1 MGYELSL
8 EEICVSL
15 FCRERFASSDHIPFF
30 LQNFA
35 PFSVQRAVKDEQAQ
49 AVLKSASLALNRQ
62 QAKLLAQAEVNPAQG
77 NLADGDFGL
86 SRFQPVI
93 KQAGSTAKSALDLP
107 PQAQRTFTPEML
119 RQKQEA
125 TTVYGHKEAIAVVQ
139 SAQQAAEH
147 DAVQES
153 ALAEAAWLSQTR
165 IPSQT
170 ARNQIATIAIGSM
183 YDFDE
188 LCVAVRYALEED
200 RVKLT
205 MSSAFRSLQQRTQVF
220 PLDIN
225 ASTRSRLTH
234 SFETS
239 VYVKLCITALVERI
253 PKLRTVIKELETC
266 ADTAA
271 LLHDI
276 GNPPFGHFGEQV
288 IRTWVAKICK
298 KELSA
303 VRKGAPAQLN
313 PEQMDDLCAFNGNA
327 QGLRLLHSLFCLNLS
342 LGQLAAFMKMPYTC
356 AQMQAKGLSLEQIQ
370 KRTGVFLSEED
381 LLERIVASNLGAKR
395 HPLSLIMEQCDD
407 LAYAL
412 ADLEDA
418 YDREVLKDAD
428 VFDLVE
434 DLITHL
440 KNNACYS
447 SCDNC
452 VSVCACAQGTGSEV
466 ENMSAEVHAA
476 EAAQSK
482 AVLRQALQDEA
493 TVAAANAAKVQDS
506 ATTTTTTTG
515 EGSSGTL
522 AQLLVNSLE
531 GLIPKESQLSPV
543 ATLGEV
549 VKQSPAW
556 ELARA
561 AVKQQ
566 QKLQQQTTLIEVNDA
581 QRVTPSEEQ
590 RASTHPR
597 AKPKDMAATAGSNP
611 EAERIARW
619 HSRNQKLAMEEQ
631 VNREADQAALA
642 AARSRATDRSA
653 SSSDIMAAAH
663 LAHAKVLS
671 DHAQQQNAAQNQDSS
686 NNPSPA
692 SSTALQIKSLHP
704 VKLDEVLLDVIHQA
718 YCHYKDDA
726 FGVLKL
732 VHDNTTHSVRSM
744 MRELGVPRLL
754 YLLRDCLSSYYILDV
769 VDAIVAD
776 EVGFFC
782 EGILNIPPY
791 ANDAHKAVQFL
802 KHYEQYK
809 VYTHRQVESLELQG
823 AAILK
828 GVLRAYEPLLALS
841 AKEFQ
846 RCLQGDGGD
855 MMGCHLLRRIALRNK
870 EAYKRLVKAHPLA
883 EKYAR
888 IRLIIDHVAGMT
900 DTFAAHE
907 YSVLTGT
914 NMSFV
919 SGPL

>member
-62 QAKLLAQAEVNPAQG
+62 QAKLLAQAEVNSAQG

-93 KQAGSTAKSALDLP
+93 KQAGSTTKSALDLP

-139 SAQQAAEH
+139 SAQQAVEQGAE
-147 DAVQES
+147 QES
-153 ALAEAAWLSQTR
+153 ALAEATWLSQTR

-253 PKLRTVIKELETC
+253 PKLRTVIKELETS

-370 KRTGVFLSEED
+370 KRTGVFLSEEK
-381 LLERIVASNLGAKR
+381 LLERIAASNLGAKR

-428 VFDLVE
+428 VLDLVE

-452 VSVCACAQGTGSEV
+452 VSACSCAQGTAAGV
-466 ENMSAEVHAA
+466 ENLSAESHAA

-482 AVLRQALQDEA
+482 AALRQALQDEA
-493 TVAAANAAKVQDS
+493 AVAAANAAKAQDRGHKKLAEGTACGN
-506 ATTTTTTTG
+506 ATTTGAKSFGTTT
-515 EGSSGTL
+515 
-522 AQLLVNSLE
+522 QLLVNSLE

-566 QKLQQQTTLIEVNDA
+566 QQQQTAFTAAAAAAADA
-581 QRVTPSEEQ
+581 GT
-590 RASTHPR
+590 
-597 AKPKDMAATAGSNP
+597 NP

-642 AARSRATDRSA
+642 AARSRATDSSA

-671 DHAQQQNAAQNQDSS
+671 EHALQQKAAQNQDSS
-686 NNPSPA
+686 NAPSPA
-692 SSTALQIKSLHP
+692 ASTALQIKSLHP

-732 VHDNTTHSVRSM
+732 VHDDTTHSVRSM

-754 YLLRDCLSSYYILDV
+754 YLLRDCLASYYILDV

-802 KHYEQYK
+802 KHYEQQK

-828 GVLRAYEPLLALS
+828 GVLRAYEPLLSLS

-846 RCLQGDGGD
+846 RCLQGEGGD

-900 DTFAAHE
+900 DTLAAHE